1 MNALKQIIGCIL
13 IIASTLVKGQETQD
27 SELYNTIIELD
38 KTYFK
43 AYNECDMKTQS
54 EFYDDDIEF
63 YHDKGGLATDKTELL
78 KSIERNICGK
88 VTRTLIEES
97 VEVHPIKGFG
107 AVQIGM
113 HKFYNNQEPDA
124 ISKPTKFIVVWKK
137 TDSKWLMS
145 RVISL
150 H

>member
-1 MNALKQIIGCIL
+1 MNALKQIIRCIL

-137 TDSKWLMS
+137 TDTNWLMS

>member
-1 MNALKQIIGCIL
+1 MSLFKIVIII
-13 IIASTLVKGQETQD
+13 TLVLVSNILKGQDAED
-27 SELYNTIIELD
+27 KALYDTIMDLD
-38 KTYFK
+38 KTYFT
-43 AYNECDMKTQS
+43 AYNDCDMKTQS

-63 YHDKGGLATDKTELL
+63 YHDMGGLATDKAELL
-78 KSIERNICGK
+78 KSIEKNICGK

-97 VEVHPIKGFG
+97 VEVHPIKDFG

-113 HKFYNNQEPDA
+113 HKFYNNQEPNA
-124 ISKPTKFIVVWKK
+124 ISKPTKFIVIWKK

>member
-1 MNALKQIIGCIL
+1 MGVFKIIL
-13 IIASTLVKGQETQD
+13 VLTLVLVSNTIESQD
-27 SELYNTIIELD
+27 AENKALYNTIMELD
-38 KTYFK
+38 KTYFT
-43 AYNECDMKTQS
+43 AYNDCDMKTQS
-54 EFYDDDIEF
+54 EFYDEDIEF
-63 YHDKGGLATDKTELL
+63 YHDMGGLATDKAELL
-78 KSIERNICGK
+78 KSIEKNICGK

-113 HKFYNNQEPDA
+113 HKFYNNLEPNA
-124 ISKPTKFIVVWKK
+124 ISKPTKFIVIWKN
-137 TDSKWLMS
+137 TDTKWLMS

>member
-1 MNALKQIIGCIL
+1 MSLFKIVIII
-13 IIASTLVKGQETQD
+13 TLVLVSNILKGQDAED
-27 SELYNTIIELD
+27 KALYDTIMDLD
-38 KTYFK
+38 KTYFT
-43 AYNECDMKTQS
+43 AYNDCDMKTQS

-63 YHDKGGLATDKTELL
+63 YHDMGGLATDKAELL
-78 KSIERNICGK
+78 KSIEKNICGK

-97 VEVHPIKGFG
+97 VEVHPIKDFG

-113 HKFYNNQEPDA
+113 HKFYNNQEPNA
-124 ISKPTKFIVVWKK
+124 ISKPTKFIVIWKN
-137 TDSKWLMS
+137 TDTKWLMS

>member
-1 MNALKQIIGCIL
+1 MSLFKIVIII
-13 IIASTLVKGQETQD
+13 TLVLVSNILKGQDAENKA
-27 SELYNTIIELD
+27 LYDTIMDLD
-38 KTYFK
+38 KTYFT
-43 AYNECDMKTQS
+43 AYNDCDMKTQS

-63 YHDKGGLATDKTELL
+63 YHDMGGLATDKAELL
-78 KSIERNICGK
+78 KSIEKNICGK

-97 VEVHPIKGFG
+97 VEVHPIKDFG

-113 HKFYNNQEPDA
+113 HKFYNNQEPNA
-124 ISKPTKFIVVWKK
+124 ISKPTKFIVIWKN
-137 TDSKWLMS
+137 TDTKWLMS

>member
-1 MNALKQIIGCIL
+1 MNVFKGIL
-13 IIASTLVKGQETQD
+13 VLTLILASNTIKSQD
-27 SELYNTIIELD
+27 SENKALYDTIMDLD
-38 KTYFK
+38 KTYFT
-43 AYNECDMKTQS
+43 AYNDCDMKTQS

-63 YHDKGGLATDKTELL
+63 YHDMGGLATDKAELL
-78 KSIERNICGK
+78 KSIEKNICGK

-97 VEVHPIKGFG
+97 VEVHPIKDFG

-113 HKFYNNQEPDA
+113 HKFYNNQEPNA
-124 ISKPTKFIVVWKK
+124 ISKPTKFIVIWKN
-137 TDSKWLMS
+137 TNSKWLMS

>member
-1 MNALKQIIGCIL
+1 MNRYKVTTVSMFFLASSLVFGQHVENNALY
-13 IIASTLVKGQETQD
+13 D
-27 SELYNTIIELD
+27 TIMALD

-54 EFYDDDIEF
+54 DFYEEDIEF
-63 YHDKGGLATDKTELL
+63 YHDMGGLATDKTELL
-78 KSIERNICGK
+78 KSIEQNICNK
-88 VTRTLIEES
+88 VRRTLLSES
-97 VEVHPIKGFG
+97 VEVHPIKDFG

-113 HKFYNNQEPDA
+113 HTFYNHEEPDA
-124 ISKPTKFIVVWKK
+124 VSKPSKFIVIWKK
-137 TDSKWLMS
+137 TNTNWRMS

>member
-1 MNALKQIIGCIL
+1 MSSPKLIL
-13 IIASTLVKGQETQD
+13 VFILTAASTLVKGQEAQD
-27 SELYNTIIELD
+27 SELYQTIMELD
-38 KTYFK
+38 ETYFK
-43 AYNECDMKTQS
+43 AYNECDMKTQA
-54 EFYDDDIEF
+54 EFYDKDIEF

-78 KSIERNICGK
+78 KSIEKNICGK

-97 VEVHPIKGFG
+97 VEVHPIKDFG

-124 ISKPTKFIVVWKK
+124 ISKPTKFIVIWKK
-137 TDSKWLMS
+137 TDTNWVMS

>member
-137 TDSKWLMS
+137 TDTNWLMS

>member
-1 MNALKQIIGCIL
+1 MNLFKGIL
-13 IIASTLVKGQETQD
+13 VLTLILVSNTIKSQD
-27 SELYNTIIELD
+27 SENKALYDTIMDLD
-38 KTYFK
+38 KTYFT
-43 AYNECDMKTQS
+43 AYNDCDMKTQS

-63 YHDKGGLATDKTELL
+63 YHDMGGLATDKAELL
-78 KSIERNICGK
+78 KSIEKNICGK

-97 VEVHPIKGFG
+97 VEVHPIKDFG

-113 HKFYNNQEPDA
+113 HKFYNNQEPNA
-124 ISKPTKFIVVWKK
+124 ISKPTKFIVIWKK

>member
-1 MNALKQIIGCIL
+1 MNLFKGIL
-13 IIASTLVKGQETQD
+13 VLTLILVSNTIKSQD
-27 SELYNTIIELD
+27 SENKALYDTIMDLD
-38 KTYFK
+38 KTYFT
-43 AYNECDMKTQS
+43 AYNDCDMKTQS

-63 YHDKGGLATDKTELL
+63 YHDMGGLATDKAELL
-78 KSIERNICGK
+78 KSIEKNICGK

-97 VEVHPIKGFG
+97 VEVHPIKDFG

-113 HKFYNNQEPDA
+113 HKFYNNQEPNA
-124 ISKPTKFIVVWKK
+124 ISKPTKFIVIWKN
-137 TDSKWLMS
+137 TNSKWLMS

>member
-1 MNALKQIIGCIL
+1 MGVFKIIL
-13 IIASTLVKGQETQD
+13 VLTLVLVSNTIESQD
-27 SELYNTIIELD
+27 AENKALYNTIMELD
-38 KTYFK
+38 KTYFT
-43 AYNECDMKTQS
+43 AYNDCDMKTQS
-54 EFYDDDIEF
+54 EFYDEDIEF
-63 YHDKGGLATDKTELL
+63 YHDMGGLATDKAELL
-78 KSIERNICGK
+78 KSIEKNICGK

-113 HKFYNNQEPDA
+113 HKFNNNLEPNA
-124 ISKPTKFIVVWKK
+124 ISKSTKFIVIWKK

>member
-1 MNALKQIIGCIL
+1 MKSLKLLLVLL
-13 IIASTLVKGQETQD
+13 ITVSSTMVKGQEALD
-27 SELYNTIIELD
+27 SALYKTIMELD

-43 AYNECDMKTQS
+43 AYNECDMKTQA
-54 EFYDDDIEF
+54 EFYTEDIEF
-63 YHDKGGLATDKTELL
+63 YHDKGGLATDKAELL
-78 KSIERNICGK
+78 KSIEKNICGK

-97 VEVHPIKGFG
+97 VEVHPIKDFG
-107 AVQIGM
+107 AVQIGR

-124 ISKPTKFIVVWKK
+124 VSKPTKFIVTWKK
-137 TDSKWLMS
+137 TDTNWLIS

>member
-124 ISKPTKFIVVWKK
+124 ISKPKKFIVVWKK

>member
-1 MNALKQIIGCIL
+1 MNLFKGIL
-13 IIASTLVKGQETQD
+13 VLTLILASNTIKSQD
-27 SELYNTIIELD
+27 SENKALYDTIMDLD
-38 KTYFK
+38 KTYFT
-43 AYNECDMKTQS
+43 AYNDCDMKTQS

-63 YHDKGGLATDKTELL
+63 YHDMGGLATDKAELL
-78 KSIERNICGK
+78 KSIEKNICGK

-97 VEVHPIKGFG
+97 VEVHPIKDFG

-113 HKFYNNQEPDA
+113 HKFYNNQEPNA
-124 ISKPTKFIVVWKK
+124 ISKPTKFIVIWKK

>member
-1 MNALKQIIGCIL
+1 MSLFKIVIII
-13 IIASTLVKGQETQD
+13 TLVLVSNILKGQETENE
-27 SELYNTIIELD
+27 ELYDTIIELD
-38 KTYFK
+38 KTYFT

-54 EFYDDDIEF
+54 ELYDEDIEF
-63 YHDKGGLATDKTELL
+63 YHDMGGLATDKAELL
-78 KSIERNICGK
+78 KSIEKNICGK

-97 VEVHPIKGFG
+97 VEVHPIKDFG

-113 HKFYNNQEPDA
+113 HKFYNNQEPNA
-124 ISKPTKFIVVWKK
+124 ISKPSKFIVIWKK
-137 TDSKWLMS
+137 TESKWLMS